1 MTVMVV
7 IFFIIQ
13 SMVDLDIKE
22 TVIERYYRD
31 SN

>member
-22 TVIERYYRD
+22 TVIERYNRD
-31 SN
+31 NN